1 MDKSIRFWEMSK
13 NPYTQMSVVY
23 MVIIIAAI
31 VSFEFLS
38 WEGPARTC
46 KGAHLSH
53 INAYHAAALTF
64 IIIVSESETK

>member
-1 MDKSIRFWEMSK
+1 
-13 NPYTQMSVVY
+13 MSVVY